1 MKVAGIEV
9 PASVAARLALRLDQ
23 AGEIG
28 LAHRVG
34 IAVDT
39 GHDVALS
46 NVDRKTVIRVLADWP
61 GELAELLVSLRSK
74 LRETRHAGAST
85 RFRPRFHPS

>member
-1 MKVAGIEV
+1 MRVGDIEV
-9 PASVAARLALRLDQ
+9 PASAAARLALRLDR

-34 IAVDT
+34 IALDT

-46 NVDRKTVIRVLADWP
+46 NDDRKTVVRVLADWP
-61 GELAELLVSLRSK
+61 GELAELRDALLSNLRGGNQA
-74 LRETRHAGAST
+74 RATT
-85 RFRPRFHPS
+85 